1 VIWSGFLDSRKEVS
15 AQRFTLLITSKWKGA
30 AVALSDEIKAGI
42 DGVLAP
48 AWSTVEGQVVPE
60 TKDIVLK
67 NGAVKLDATYLYAD
81 MANSTGLAQNYTP
94 EAVAKVIRC
103 YLNAA
108 SRIIRARG
116 GQIRSFDGDRVM
128 GIFIGDSKNSDA
140 AKAALNI
147 SWAVREV
154 INPKLAAKWSDLKWT
169 MDHGVGIDTGQAL
182 LVRGGVHG
190 DNDIVSIGSA
200 PNVAAKLSEVR
211 RSETLFIS
219 EAVYVM
225 LDKASKYS
233 QGVDMWTKQG
243 TQEYGGKPVTFYG
256 SKYHWQP

>member
-1 VIWSGFLDSRKEVS
+1 MVWLGLPWFT
-15 AQRFTLLITSKWKGA
+15 QRGVAPAVYTPDHQQAEGA
-30 AVALSDEIKAGI
+30 AVALSDEIEAGI

-48 AWSTVEGQVVPE
+48 AWSTVDGQVVPE

-81 MANSTGLAQNYTP
+81 MANSTGLAQNYTR

-128 GIFIGDSKNSDA
+128 GVFIGDSKNSDA

-147 SWAVREV
+147 SWAVQKV
-154 INPKLAAKWSDLKWT
+154 INPKLEAKWPDLKWT
-169 MDHGVGIDTGQAL
+169 MDHGVGIDTGEAL

-190 DNDIVSIGSA
+190 DNDIVSIGGA

-211 RSETLFIS
+211 SSKTLYIS
-219 EAVYVM
+219 EAVYQM
-225 LDKASKYS
+225 LNEGSKYAE
-233 QGVDMWTKQG
+233 GVDMWTKQG
-243 TQEYGGKPVTFYG
+243 TQEYGGKFVTYYG
-256 SKYHWQP
+256 SSYQWQP